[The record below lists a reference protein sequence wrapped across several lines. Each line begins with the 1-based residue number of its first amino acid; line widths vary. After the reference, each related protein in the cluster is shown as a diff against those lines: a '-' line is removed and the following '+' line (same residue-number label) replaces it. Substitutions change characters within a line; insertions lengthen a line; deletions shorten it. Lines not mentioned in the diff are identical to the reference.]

1 MTIKKIYE
9 EYKEKVF
16 LGVITVLVCINIAG
30 EWLDFTDDDKSED
43 FDLVV
48 VICSS
53 ITQLSSVVYASFK
66 FINYG
71 SGHRFTQLRD
81 DIRADAARE
90 NIQLR
95 DNIRADAA
103 RETEQ
108 LRIDIGEIKS
118 DAETESAGIRTAIDE
133 KSTTTDKNV
142 SDLSDMMTVTLAQI
156 LDRLPNR

>member
-90 NIQLR
+90 NIQLGAGIR
-95 DNIRADAA
+95 ADAAIETRRVLDDIREIRADAA
-103 RETEQ
+103 RE
-108 LRIDIGEIKS
+108 R
-118 DAETESAGIRTAIDE
+118 AGIRTAIDE
-133 KSTTTDKNV
+133 KSTNTDKNV
-142 SDLSDMMTVTLAQI
+142 SDLSEMIRISHTKLLNLLRT
-156 LDRLPNR
+156 R